1 MGQTEIYIFIFLAS
15 FIVGV
20 FIVGIILFIIQ
31 YRRRVVEYEQEKQL
45 TEMLHQAEIQ
55 QAQLEMQAFTMQD
68 IGREL
73 HDGIGQRITLASI
86 YHRQLCSEFREDA
99 LKERHTEVANIL
111 KDTLAEL
118 RNISKELTSDSM
130 YDIDLQELL
139 QHEIDTISR
148 SGGVHVESQL
158 DNLPALPFRHAKFVV
173 RIFQE
178 FVQNSLKYADCK
190 TIRCRLFKQ
199 NETVIL
205 ELSDDGKGFHIHEA
219 RSGIGLNNMQR
230 RAELIGAVIQI
241 QSQPGEGTSLH
252 LELPLNT

>member
-15 FIVGV
+15 LIVGV

-45 TEMLHQAEIQ
+45 TEILHQAEMQ
-55 QAQLEMQAFTMQD
+55 KAQLEMQAFTMQD

-86 YHRQLCSEFREDA
+86 YHRQLCSEIRDDA
-99 LKERHTEVANIL
+99 VKDRHTEVANIL
-111 KDTLAEL
+111 KGTLAEL
-118 RNISKELTSDSM
+118 RNISKELASDAM
-130 YDIDLQELL
+130 YDIELHELL
-139 QHEIDTISR
+139 QQEIDTISR
-148 SGGVHVESQL
+148 SGAVLVETQL
-158 DNLPALPFRHAKFVV
+158 DHLPALPFRQAKFVV

-190 TIRCRLFKQ
+190 TICCRLFKQ

-205 ELSDDGKGFHIHEA
+205 ELSDDGKGFNIHEA

-230 RAELIGAVIQI
+230 RAELIGAVIRI